1 MNQTCP
7 ICGSDN
13 YTFYGDYH
21 YDDNFKRINCK
32 NCGRTPVLKPKK
44 EFEMSCIYCGSKLE
58 KIQDK
63 EGYHILECSNPKCR
77 HHRTSCRMDKDF
89 LRKVRKKLEK
99 ELIAVGK
106 DLDVIPI
113 TDVNIPKEK
122 KCEKCGRRMV
132 RYTSNKYCEIWVCPT
147 FFRKSQTGK
156 WNDKETKIYYKV
168 DKKKVNEILR
178 KCLTDLGIGE
188 YFIKDS
194 RFCENVI
201 LRAIELFFKY
211 PWATHEDVVRMLVDE
226 GVKVSSST
234 VYDWI
239 IHCAILFDEA
249 ENKYKIRYGKDWRID
264 ETFVG
269 VLGLPIF
276 LWIVIDEHRQI
287 VAWSLSL
294 SRDTDSAVH
303 VIKKALDNAG
313 FKPERMITDGL
324 AAYHK
329 AWTKLFWAN
338 KKELRVTEHIVVED
352 FKDEINNNL
361 LERFNG
367 TFKNAIK
374 AFRGL
379 KAIRFLISFVTSF
392 LCYYNFIRPHSGE
405 GLNGLSPVEASGSA
419 KGLTNNIG
427 KFFST

>member
-1 MNQTCP
+1 MN
-7 ICGSDN
+7 G
-13 YTFYGDYH
+13 
-21 YDDNFKRINCK
+21 
-32 NCGRTPVLKPKK
+32 
-44 EFEMSCIYCGSKLE
+44 
-58 KIQDK
+58 
-63 EGYHILECSNPKCR
+63 
-77 HHRTSCRMDKDF
+77 
-89 LRKVRKKLEK
+89 
-99 ELIAVGK
+99 
-106 DLDVIPI
+106 
-113 TDVNIPKEK
+113 
-122 KCEKCGRRMV
+122 
-132 RYTSNKYCEIWVCPT
+132 
-147 FFRKSQTGK
+147 
-156 WNDKETKIYYKV
+156 
-168 DKKKVNEILR
+168 
-178 KCLTDLGIGE
+178 
-188 YFIKDS
+188 
-194 RFCENVI
+194 
-201 LRAIELFFKY
+201 
-211 PWATHEDVVRMLVDE
+211 
-226 GVKVSSST
+226 
-234 VYDWI
+234 
-239 IHCAILFDEA
+239 
-249 ENKYKIRYGKDWRID
+249 YGKDWRID

-287 VAWSLSL
+287 AAWGLSL